1 MFILLSF
8 GALLYVRATV
18 ASNELNPSVS
28 ESMDA
33 SQDYIVD
40 ANLTSGVMEDNNRQH
55 FEYVSD
61 MWLALAALNLSEKNL
76 IDFNTID
83 GKEENIQNIRTTVLF
98 FTRYCGPG
106 SRLWNKLFKSDER
119 TYMDV
124 DFCCKMHDECPQYV
138 EKFDDYNR
146 YPGLEFRPQFFS
158 RFVTRKIKLRLDC
171 LESSKCSDTQHVW
184 QIHFPFCFILRNFP
198 NSLIRA
204 SNSYL
209 SHIATNPDSLT

>member
-1 MFILLSF
+1 MFSLLSLS
-8 GALLYVRATV
+8 ALLYVRATI
-18 ASNELNPSVS
+18 ASNDLNSSVINS
-28 ESMDA
+28 EMLDA
-33 SQDYIVD
+33 SQAYDVED
-40 ANLTSGVMEDNNRQH
+40 NLAAGVMDDADNLRQH

-61 MWLALAALNLSEKNL
+61 MWLALAALNLTEKNL
-76 IDFNTID
+76 IDFNTIE

-124 DFCCKMHDECPQYV
+124 DFCCKMHDECPHYV

-158 RFVTRKIKLRLDC
+158 RFVTCKINLD
-171 LESSKCSDTQHVW
+171 
-184 QIHFPFCFILRNFP
+184 R
-198 NSLIRA
+198 
-204 SNSYL
+204 
-209 SHIATNPDSLT
+209 